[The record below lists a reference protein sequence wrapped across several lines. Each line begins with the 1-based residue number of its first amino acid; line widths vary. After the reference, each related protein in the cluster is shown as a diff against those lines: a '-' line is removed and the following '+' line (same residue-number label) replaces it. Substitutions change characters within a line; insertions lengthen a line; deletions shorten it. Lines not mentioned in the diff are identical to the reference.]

1 MSNALISDCE
11 KYRYWLTRSCENMFP
26 EKGSALFVML
36 NPSTADA
43 NIDDPTIR
51 RCIGFARS
59 WDCNSL
65 TVANLYAYRAT
76 KPSELWKCNDPIGP
90 DNDRWLWKLAKEHGD
105 IVCAWGDQA
114 KPERV
119 KEFKKI
125 AKEADVKLWCLGTNK
140 SGSPKHPLYLKAD
153 QKLVKWD

>member
-1 MSNALISDCE
+1 MSNALISDCQ

-26 EKGSALFVML
+26 EKGNALFVML

-43 NIDDPTIR
+43 SEDDPTIR

-59 WDCNSL
+59 WDCNGL

-76 KPSELWKCNDPIGP
+76 KPCD
-90 DNDRWLWKLAKEHGD
+90 LWKLAKEHGD
-105 IVCAWGDQA
+105 IVCAWGNNA
-114 KPERV
+114 KQERV

-125 AKEADVKLWCLGTNK
+125 AKESSVGLWCLGTNNN
-140 SGSPKHPLYLKAD
+140 GSPQHPLFIKAD
-153 QKLVKWD
+153 QPLVRWQGWSISKRS